1 MKFLVVALALFSSLT
16 SAASAYSSCERKVLV
31 SVENEILSLGGKLS
45 SIEGYSNYDVKY
57 LGDGF
62 FDVNYLVWSE
72 DQMSSENATFEVVI
86 DASCNP
92 IDVVLIQ

>member
-1 MKFLVVALALFSSLT
+1 MALLSSLT
-16 SAASAYSSCERKVLV
+16 SFASGYSACESHVLA
-31 SVENEILSLGGKLS
+31 SVESEILSSGGKLS

-72 DQMSSENATFEVVI
+72 DQMTSENATFEVVI